1 MHNICKLREIY
12 CDRQVSLYTPLE
24 KGFQLNLQKLKKDSE
39 VKMLSEINPDC
50 PIMDKDRGSYLV
62 AVDSSKHLQFNK
74 IKEIKKKT

>member
-12 CDRQVSLYTPLE
+12 CDRQVSMYPPFE
-24 KGFQLNLQKLKKDSE
+24 NRFQLNLEKLKKDSA
-39 VKMLSEINPDC
+39 VKMLSEINLDC

>member
-1 MHNICKLREIY
+1 MY
-12 CDRQVSLYTPLE
+12 PPLE
-24 KGFQLNLQKLKKDSE
+24 NRFQLNLEKLKKDSA
-39 VKMLSEINPDC
+39 VKMLSETNLEC

>member
-12 CDRQVSLYTPLE
+12 CDRQVSTYPPLE
-24 KGFQLNLQKLKKDSE
+24 NRFQLNLEKLKKDSE
-39 VKMLSEINPDC
+39 VKMLSEINLDC

>member
-12 CDRQVSLYTPLE
+12 CDRQVSTYPPLE
-24 KGFQLNLQKLKKDSE
+24 NRFQLNLEKLKKDSA
-39 VKMLSEINPDC
+39 VKMLSKINLEC

>member
-12 CDRQVSLYTPLE
+12 CDRQVSMYPPLE
-24 KGFQLNLQKLKKDSE
+24 NRFQLNLQKLKKDSA
-39 VKMLSEINPDC
+39 VKMLREINLDC

>member
-1 MHNICKLREIY
+1 MHNICKFREIY
-12 CDRQVSLYTPLE
+12 CDRQVSMYPPLE
-24 KGFQLNLQKLKKDSE
+24 NRFQLNLQKLKKDSE
-39 VKMLSEINPDC
+39 VKMLSEINLEC

>member
-12 CDRQVSLYTPLE
+12 CDRQVSTYPPLE
-24 KGFQLNLQKLKKDSE
+24 NRFQLNLEKLKKDSA
-39 VKMLSEINPDC
+39 VKMLSEKNLDC

>member
-12 CDRQVSLYTPLE
+12 CDRQISMYPPLE
-24 KGFQLNLQKLKKDSE
+24 NRFQLNLEKLKKDSA
-39 VKMLSEINPDC
+39 VKMLSEINLDC
-50 PIMDKDRGSYLV
+50 PITDKDRGSYLV

>member
-12 CDRQVSLYTPLE
+12 CDRQVSMYPPLE
-24 KGFQLNLQKLKKDSE
+24 NRFQLNLEKLKKDSE
-39 VKMLSEINPDC
+39 VKMLSEINLDC
-50 PIMDKDRGSYLV
+50 SIMDKDRGSYLV

>member
-12 CDRQVSLYTPLE
+12 CDRQVSMYPPLE
-24 KGFQLNLQKLKKDSE
+24 NRFQLNLEKFKKNSA
-39 VKMLSEINPDC
+39 VKMLSEINLDC

>member
-1 MHNICKLREIY
+1 
-12 CDRQVSLYTPLE
+12 
-24 KGFQLNLQKLKKDSE
+24 
-39 VKMLSEINPDC
+39 MLSEINLEC